1 MKLTVERNGKA
12 PRWRRCRKAE
22 CKTEVSLRTGT
33 WFEGLKLD
41 FRTAVLFIY
50 SWSNDY
56 CSTKFCSKELGLS
69 TNCSVSWKRLLRE
82 VAAESLLSNPLV
94 IGGPNCTVE
103 VDETLYAKSKFHRG
117 RRYPKQWVVFG
128 GVCRETGESFLVPVA
143 NRSSRL
149 LEKRLLVNKVLLQ
162 GVRAEHEL
170 FSLMEEAIARG
181 GPNCT
186 VEVDETLY
194 AKSKFHRGRRYPKQ
208 WVVFGGVCRET
219 GESFLVPVANRSSRT
234 LIPLIRQYIRPGTTV
249 MTDCWAGYRSLS
261 REDYTHLR
269 VNHSINFVHP
279 DDPEVHT
286 QTVESLWAQV
296 KRSNKLRCGT
306 RRSELDSYLCEFMWR
321 RRLRPNEDPFDKIL
335 SDVARNWPPL

>member
-1 MKLTVERNGKA
+1 ELCTRLSDEDTAIRFLQEKGILHQQRLCTRGHAMKLTVERNGKA

-94 IGGPNCTVE
+94 IGGPNCTVD

-117 RRYPKQWVVFG
+117 RR
-128 GVCRETGESFLVPVA
+128 E
-143 NRSSRL
+143 
-149 LEKRLLVNKVLLQ
+149 
-162 GVRAEHEL
+162 
-170 FSLMEEAIARG
+170 
-181 GPNCT
+181 
-186 VEVDETLY
+186 
-194 AKSKFHRGRRYPKQ
+194 PKQ

-335 SDVARNWPPL
+335 GDIARNWPPL